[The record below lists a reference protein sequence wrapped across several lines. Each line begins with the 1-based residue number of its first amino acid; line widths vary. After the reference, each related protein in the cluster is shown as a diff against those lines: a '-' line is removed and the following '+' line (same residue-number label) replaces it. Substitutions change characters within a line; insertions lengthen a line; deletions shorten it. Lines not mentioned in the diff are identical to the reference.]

1 MIQNHFSNTILLFN
15 KPLHWTSFDVVN
27 KVKIITR
34 LKVGHAGTLD
44 PLATGLLILCTG
56 SFTKKISE
64 FQTMDKE
71 YTGTMMLGA
80 TTSSFDLEREVDE
93 RFDISHI
100 TDEMI
105 FDTAKKFI
113 GTQEQ
118 FPPAHSA
125 KHTGGSR
132 YYDLAREGKS
142 FELKKH
148 TVTLNEFEITRIALP
163 EVDFRIVCGKGFYV
177 RSLAHDFGKAL
188 KAGAHLSSLCRTR
201 IGEYQLKNAWQVE
214 DFAKFVREQKEKLRS
229 TAQVKDESP
238 PKS

>member
-1 MIQNHFSNTILLFN
+1 MSAEEFKDSLLLFN
-15 KPLHWTSFDVVN
+15 KPFRWTSFDVVN
-27 KVKIITR
+27 KVRSTLRMKI
-34 LKVGHAGTLD
+34 GHAGTLD

-56 SFTKKISE
+56 SSTKKISE
-64 FQTMDKE
+64 FQRLDKE

-113 GTQEQ
+113 GTKEQ
-118 FPPAHSA
+118 LPPAHSA
-125 KHTGGSR
+125 KHTKGNR

-142 FELKKH
+142 FALKEH

-163 EVDFRIVCGKGFYV
+163 EVDFRIICGKGFYV
-177 RSLAHDFGKAL
+177 RSLVHDFGRAL
-188 KAGAHLSSLCRTR
+188 NAGAHLSSLCRTR
-201 IGEYQLKNAWQVE
+201 IGEYHLKDAWQVE
-214 DFAKFVREQKEKLRS
+214 DFTKFVRESVTR
-229 TAQVKDESP
+229 
-238 PKS
+238 